1 MEQKYYAATDL
12 CMEVANHPGTL
23 TKDDI
28 INNIA
33 RLLQNDGKKRTESQ
47 LKAEAE
53 KEYLQRKHR
62 YEWMVGAELNLA
74 SEETTNRIE
83 QLREE
88 ESLSSWWFETY
99 ANLD

>member
-1 MEQKYYAATDL
+1 MEQKYYAAADL

-53 KEYLQRKHR
+53 KEFLQWKHR
-62 YEWMVGAELNLA
+62 FEWMVGAKLNPA
-74 SEETTNRIE
+74 DEETTKRIE
-83 QLREE
+83 QLRKEE
-88 ESLSSWWFETY
+88 TLSSWWFETY